1 MLTGSKYIESCS
13 FTLVFNQYFILQQEE
28 AKELLKVE
36 SPENLYTFFQKATL
50 PKQCIDQYSAAKLEL
65 EKTRNTIETKRVQI
79 RDLGK
84 QLKSDDVKSVKTS
97 LNT

>member
-1 MLTGSKYIESCS
+1 MNLIFCYHKQNVVKKATIA
-13 FTLVFNQYFILQQEE
+13 ILQQEE